1 MDMMTR
7 IATLTADC
15 LASTWP
21 EAQGLPTADEI
32 RGLLAVPPNREMGD
46 YAFPVFRLAKALRM
60 GPPVIAQKLVA
71 AWTHEDVAR
80 AEAVN
85 GYVNFFL
92 NRVNFA
98 ADTLNA
104 VFEKG
109 EKYGSSDLGAGK
121 TAFTRGFA
129 SVIAPEAAVCSPT
142 YAIVNEYTGKS
153 PLFHFDMYRIE
164 DEDSL
169 DSIGFYDYF
178 GRGVI
183 ITEWSENIPYALPE
197 HYIKVTIEKRGD
209 DARRI
214 LAEKC

>member
-1 MDMMTR
+1 MVLFDK
-7 IATLTADC
+7 LTNC
-15 LASTWP
+15 
-21 EAQGLPTADEI
+21 ADETELV
-32 RGLLAVPPNREMGD
+32 GAELARYVLENQEE
-46 YAFPVFRLAKALRM
+46 FVAL
-60 GPPVIAQKLVA
+60 
-71 AWTHEDVAR
+71 
-80 AEAVN
+80 
-85 GYVNFFL
+85 
-92 NRVNFA
+92 
-98 ADTLNA
+98 
-104 VFEKG
+104 
-109 EKYGSSDLGAGK
+109 YGDLGAGK
-121 TAFTRGFA
+121 TAFTRGLA

-142 YAIVNEYTGKS
+142 YAIVNEYTGKI

-183 ITEWSENIPYALPE
+183 ITEWSENIPWALPE

>member
-1 MDMMTR
+1 MVLFDK
-7 IATLTADC
+7 LTNC
-15 LASTWP
+15 
-21 EAQGLPTADEI
+21 ADETELV
-32 RGLLAVPPNREMGD
+32 GAELARYVLENQEE
-46 YAFPVFRLAKALRM
+46 FVAL
-60 GPPVIAQKLVA
+60 
-71 AWTHEDVAR
+71 
-80 AEAVN
+80 
-85 GYVNFFL
+85 
-92 NRVNFA
+92 
-98 ADTLNA
+98 
-104 VFEKG
+104 
-109 EKYGSSDLGAGK
+109 YGDLGAGK

-142 YAIVNEYTGKS
+142 YAIVNEYTSKI